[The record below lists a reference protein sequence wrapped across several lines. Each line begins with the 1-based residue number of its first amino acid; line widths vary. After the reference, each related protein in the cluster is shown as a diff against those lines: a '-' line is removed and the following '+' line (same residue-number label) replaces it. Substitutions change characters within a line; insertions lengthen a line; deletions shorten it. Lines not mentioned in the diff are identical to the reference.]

1 MRAHALLGAVLAC
14 TVLLVPPAVAQGDAA
29 KVLRVA
35 FPIAETGFDPQAAGD
50 IYSNYVNRVIFD
62 ALYKYD
68 YLARP
73 YRIVPNTAV
82 AMPEISADRKTY
94 VIHVKP
100 GIYFTDD
107 PVFKGQRRELT
118 AADYVYGIKRILD
131 PKVRSNGLVLVE
143 GRFVGSQAIV
153 DRAKETGKFDY
164 DAPMEGLQAPDRYTV
179 VMKLNFPDTELMA
192 NLTSSNLVGVAREV
206 IEAYGDGSGWA
217 MANPVGTGP
226 YKLKDWRRGQR
237 IVLEANPAYRDVRYP
252 APTDATDRAIA
263 GKLVGR
269 KLPIIPQVEISI
281 IEESN
286 PRLLSFRQKNLDYV
300 AVPGDLVSNVM
311 TAGNTLNAEYA
322 SAGIRLQRDVQ
333 PAIAYMYFNME
344 DPVVGGYTPEKI
356 ALRRAVNL
364 AYNVDEEVRVLRHGQ
379 GMPATQIVPP
389 NMTGHDATLDTRH
402 VFDVAAAKALLDKFG
417 YKDRDGDGFR
427 ELPDGKP
434 LVLKISSPPSA
445 QDRQYDELWQRS
457 LAAIGLKVDFQKQ
470 KWPDLLKAARL
481 GQVQMWQLGNI
492 NTNPEGFGFTGLL
505 YGPNSGFANLAR
517 FNLPEYDRLYEQARA
532 MPDGPARTAVIRKM
546 TELFYAYSPWV
557 ITAFRYENVLIQPWV
572 QGYKYNPTMQH
583 PWEFLDVDYAARA
596 KAQR

>member
-1 MRAHALLGAVLAC
+1 MRARTLLAACAACAALVVTPALA
-14 TVLLVPPAVAQGDAA
+14 QSDA

-35 FPIAETGFDPQAAGD
+35 FPVAETGFDPQAAGD
-50 IYSNYVNRVIFD
+50 AYSNYVNRVIFD
-62 ALYKYD
+62 PLYKYD

-94 VIHVKP
+94 VIRIKP

-107 PVFKGQRRELT
+107 PVFGGKRRELT

-131 PKVRSNGLVLVE
+131 PKVRSNGLTLVE
-143 GRFVGSQAIV
+143 GRFVGAEPIV
-153 DRAKETGKFDY
+153 ERAKETGKFDY
-164 DAPMEGLQAPDRYTV
+164 DAVMEGLQAPDRYTL
-179 VMKLNFPDTELMA
+179 VMKLNFADTELMA
-192 NLTSSNLVGVAREV
+192 NLTSANLVGVAREV
-206 IEAYGDGSGWA
+206 IEKYGDASGWT

-226 YKLKDWRRGQR
+226 YKLKEWRRGQR
-237 IVLEANPAYRDVRYP
+237 IVLEANSGYREERYP
-252 APTDATDRAIA
+252 TPADAQDRAIA

-269 KLPIIPQVEISI
+269 KLPMIPLIDISV

-286 PRLLSFRQKNLDYV
+286 PRLLTFRQKSLDYV
-300 AVPGDLVSNVM
+300 TVPGDLVSTVM
-311 TAGNTLNAEYA
+311 TPGNTLKPDLAAE
-322 SAGIRLQRDVQ
+322 GVRLQRDVL

-344 DPVVGGYTPEKI
+344 DGVVGGYTPERI
-356 ALRRAVNL
+356 ALRRAVSL
-364 AYNVDEEVRVLRHGQ
+364 AYNVDEEVRVLRQGQ

-389 NMTGHDATLDTRH
+389 NMSGHDASLDKRH
-402 VFDVAAAKALLDKFG
+402 VFDVAAARGLLDKFV
-417 YKDRDGDGFR
+417 YKDRDGDGLR

-457 LAAIGLKVDFQKQ
+457 LAAIGIKVEFNTQ

-481 GQVQMWQLGNI
+481 GQLQMWQLGNI

-517 FNLPEYDRLYEQARA
+517 FNLPEFNRLYEEARSL
-532 MPDGPARTAVIRKM
+532 PDGPARTAVMRKM
-546 TELFYAYSPWV
+546 TDLFYAYSPWV

-572 QGYKYNPTMQH
+572 QGFKYNPTHQH
-583 PWEFLDVDYAARA
+583 PWEYIDIDYAVRA

>member
-1 MRAHALLGAVLAC
+1 MRARTLLAACAACAALVVTPALA
-14 TVLLVPPAVAQGDAA
+14 QSDA

-35 FPIAETGFDPQAAGD
+35 FPVAETGFDPQAAGD
-50 IYSNYVNRVIFD
+50 AYSNYVNRVIFD
-62 ALYKYD
+62 PLYKYD

-94 VIHVKP
+94 VIRIKP

-107 PVFKGQRRELT
+107 PVFGGKRRELT

-131 PKVRSNGLVLVE
+131 PKVRSNGLTLVE
-143 GRFVGSQAIV
+143 GRFIGAEPIV
-153 DRAKETGKFDY
+153 ERAKETGKFDY
-164 DAPMEGLQAPDRYTV
+164 DAVMEGLQAPDRYTL
-179 VMKLNFPDTELMA
+179 VMKLNFADTELMA
-192 NLTSSNLVGVAREV
+192 NLTSANLVGVAREV
-206 IEAYGDGSGWA
+206 IEKYGDASGWT

-226 YKLKDWRRGQR
+226 YRLKEWRRGQR
-237 IVLEANPAYRDVRYP
+237 IVLEANSGYREERYP
-252 APTDATDRAIA
+252 TPADAQDRAIA

-269 KLPIIPQVEISI
+269 KLPMIPLIDISV

-286 PRLLSFRQKNLDYV
+286 PRLLTFRQKSLDYV
-300 AVPGDLVSNVM
+300 TVPGDLVSTVM
-311 TAGNTLNAEYA
+311 TPGNTLKPELAAE
-322 SAGIRLQRDVQ
+322 GVRLQRDVL

-344 DPVVGGYTPEKI
+344 DGVVGGYTPERI
-356 ALRRAVNL
+356 ALRRAVSL
-364 AYNVDEEVRVLRHGQ
+364 AYNVDEEVRVLRQGQ

-389 NMTGHDATLDTRH
+389 NMSGHDASLDKRH
-402 VFDVAAAKALLDKFG
+402 VFDVAAARGLLDKFG
-417 YKDRDGDGFR
+417 YKNRDGDGLR
-427 ELPDGKP
+427 ELPEGKP

-457 LAAIGLKVDFQKQ
+457 LAAIGIKVEFNTQ

-481 GQVQMWQLGNI
+481 GQLQMWQLGNI

-517 FNLPEYDRLYEQARA
+517 FNLPEFNRLYEEARTL
-532 MPDGPARTAVIRKM
+532 PDGPARTAVMRKM
-546 TELFYAYSPWV
+546 TDLFYAYSPWV

-572 QGYKYNPTMQH
+572 QGFKYNPTHQH
-583 PWEFLDVDYAARA
+583 PWEYIDIDYAVRA